1 MIKTRLLPL
10 LTGQNTCNDD
20 LRDLIALP
28 ARLGGLG
35 ISNPCK
41 QCSDHFHSSESITAP
56 LSNLILQQSHSYPAE
71 VKEEQIKAPN
81 CTRNHTR
88 SSELRRANDLQEKL
102 PSSLQRSMS
111 LAVKKGASTW
121 LTTLPIDEHVFFS
134 IKDT

>member
-1 MIKTRLLPL
+1 MIRTRLLPS

-20 LRDLIALP
+20 MRDLLALP

-56 LSNLILQQSHSYPAE
+56 LTILILQQSHSYPEE
-71 VKEEQIKAPN
+71 VKEEQIKVQN
-81 CTRNHTR
+81 STRNQR

-111 LAVKKGASTW
+111 LAAEKGASIW
-121 LTTLPIDEHVFFS
+121 LTTLPIDENRS
-134 IKDT
+134 MPWSRY